1 MNKAPA
7 FQFYADAF
15 LADANVRVMNTEQV
29 GAYMLLIATCWVE
42 MSLPN
47 DIEELAALAKMDVE
61 SFQPAWERRI
71 KRCFEYN
78 EKRNCFL
85 HPRLEKEIRKQK
97 EFRKK
102 KSDAGI
108 ESGRKRREYRQI
120 DAEQV
125 FDSVR
130 TKDEHNANNEKR
142 NCFLHPRLEKE
153 IRKQKEFRKKKSD
166 AGIESGRKR
175 REYRQID
182 AEQVFDSVRTKDE
195 HNANKSELSY
205 SYSSSIS
212 KKKKVTTVTC
222 PPTSDAVDVFEYWQ
236 LVLSKQQFSLT
247 PARKTKI
254 LSRLRDGFTVDQLKQ
269 VIDTVSKDPFYCG
282 ENDRGKEYVDFKT
295 IFKTKDKVEEFL
307 FTKKKPTSIPLKSEP
322 TKFTIPFPTVKYGG
336 VVDDFPK
343 KREYDN

>member
-71 KRCFEYN
+71 KRCFEY
-78 EKRNCFL
+78 
-85 HPRLEKEIRKQK
+85 
-97 EFRKK
+97 
-102 KSDAGI
+102 
-108 ESGRKRREYRQI
+108 
-120 DAEQV
+120 
-125 FDSVR
+125 
-130 TKDEHNANNEKR
+130 NEKR